1 VPDLVGLAQLGGF
14 AFAAGVNLAI
24 LWTLFAA
31 WRKGELVSRSIHDAT
46 VSRLVEE
53 NQALRRDHIDATRE
67 LARLA
72 RALEDLAARRR

>member
-14 AFAAGVNLAI
+14 AFAAGVTLAI
-24 LWTLFAA
+24 LWALFAA

-46 VSRLVEE
+46 VSRLVDE
-53 NQALRRDHIDATRE
+53 NRALRRDHADATHE

-72 RALEDLAARRR
+72 RAFEDLAARRR